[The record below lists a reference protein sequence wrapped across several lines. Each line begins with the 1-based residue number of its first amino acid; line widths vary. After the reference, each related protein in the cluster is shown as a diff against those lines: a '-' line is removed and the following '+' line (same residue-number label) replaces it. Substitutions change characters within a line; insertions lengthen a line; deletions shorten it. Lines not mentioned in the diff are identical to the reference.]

1 MAPITNSL
9 VFRLF
14 DDKTLRMRA
23 MTVMILVGMSGFILG
38 PLLGGT
44 ALAHVRWEWLLLVNA
59 PIALIAFVGVRLGVP
74 ADDPDGLTEDRL
86 DLPGALLSITA
97 IGLACWSLTSGVEHG
112 WSSALTVASIVGAVL
127 AGVGFVGHER
137 RTASPMLDLGL
148 FTNGTVRGAVIA
160 QVGTA
165 IAMASVM
172 FGLILHFQFAY
183 GWSPVRAGLANLPII
198 VTMILATPLSEGLA
212 ARFGHRIAC
221 LVGALALAGS
231 LAGLAWGVEH
241 GYPAIAAAMVVMT
254 VGLRTV
260 MTICAIALVD
270 AMPANR
276 TSMGASLN
284 DTAQEI
290 GTSVGTAVV
299 GTMIAALV
307 TAQAPGRH
315 LERRAR
321 AVVLPRRADHLRRA
335 GRRGRRGGGRGS
347 ADPHRLALDGG
358 APGRAGVRR
367 RGRVPRRGSHMRGRS
382 RHGTRRSWVHP
393 RPGPRGQAP
402 ADGGLSG
409 RRGRSGPGWSAPD
422 RLGGA
427 RRDDGGVTA
436 GRDGTGGDPGGRRAP
451 HGQGAHTHRVGVA
464 GRAPVLEHQFGLFAR
479 GEGAG
484 ADLADLV
491 ALEHQA
497 DGHVDLESARSSG
510 RLPSVDRLFAT
521 DPEGRPPVVSKGH
534 VSDRTPP
541 HLPCR
546 VCGMGG

>member
-1 MAPITNSL
+1 MSSTTSDIPSDTPPSTTIASSGPSRTYPSLRAAWIPMAALCLAFFVEMVDNTLLSIALPTIGRDLGSGTTALQWVTGAYSLTFGGLLLTAGAVADRFGRRRVLQVGLAVFGTLSVLVVFVRTADELIALRAALGVAAATMAPITNSL

-38 PLLGGT
+38 PVLGGT

-59 PIALIAFVGVRLGVP
+59 PIALVAFVGVRLGVP
-74 ADDPDGLTEDRL
+74 ADDPAGLTEDRL
-86 DLPGALLSITA
+86 DLPGALLSISA

-112 WSSALTVASIVGAVL
+112 WLSPLTLASVAGAVL
-127 AGVGFVGHER
+127 AAAGFVGHER
-137 RTASPMLDLGL
+137 RTDSPMLDLRL
-148 FTNGTVRGAVIA
+148 FADGTVRGAVIA

-198 VTMILATPLSEGLA
+198 VTMIVATPLSEGLA

-221 LVGALALAGS
+221 LVGALALGGS

-254 VGLRTV
+254 IGLRTV

-284 DTAQEI
+284 DTAQEV

-307 TAQAPGRH
+307 TAQLPAGRWSDALVH
-315 LERRAR
+315 SFFHGERITYAVL
-321 AVVLPRRADHLRRA
+321 AVV
-335 GRRGRRGGGRGS
+335 
-347 ADPHRLALDGG
+347 
-358 APGRAGVRR
+358 
-367 RGRVPRRGSHMRGRS
+367 
-382 RHGTRRSWVHP
+382 
-393 RPGPRGQAP
+393 
-402 ADGGLSG
+402 
-409 RRGRSGPGWSAPD
+409 
-422 RLGGA
+422 
-427 RRDDGGVTA
+427 
-436 GRDGTGGDPGGRRAP
+436 
-451 HGQGAHTHRVGVA
+451 VGVVA
-464 GRAPVLEHQFGLFAR
+464 VVGALTLTDSRTTEEHPVE
-479 GEGAG
+479 
-484 ADLADLV
+484 
-491 ALEHQA
+491 
-497 DGHVDLESARSSG
+497 
-510 RLPSVDRLFAT
+510 
-521 DPEGRPPVVSKGH
+521 
-534 VSDRTPP
+534 
-541 HLPCR
+541 
-546 VCGMGG
+546 

>member
-1 MAPITNSL
+1 MSSTTIATPSPSRTYPSLRAAWIPMAALCLAFFVEMVDNTLLSIALPTIGRDLGSGTTALQWVTGAYSLTFGGLLLTAGSIADRFGRRRVLQVGLAAFGLLSLLVIFVSTADELIALRAALGVAAAAMAPITNSL

-112 WSSALTVASIVGAVL
+112 WSSALTLASIVGAVL
-127 AGVGFVGHER
+127 AGVGFVWHER

-148 FTNGTVRGAVIA
+148 FTDGTVRGAVIA

-198 VTMILATPLSEGLA
+198 VTMIVATPLSEGLA

-221 LVGALALAGS
+221 LIGALALAGS

-254 VGLRTV
+254 IGLRTV

-307 TAQAPGRH
+307 TAQLPAGTWSSALVQSFFH
-315 LERRAR
+315 GERITYAVL
-321 AVVLPRRADHLRRA
+321 AVV
-335 GRRGRRGGGRGS
+335 
-347 ADPHRLALDGG
+347 
-358 APGRAGVRR
+358 
-367 RGRVPRRGSHMRGRS
+367 
-382 RHGTRRSWVHP
+382 
-393 RPGPRGQAP
+393 
-402 ADGGLSG
+402 
-409 RRGRSGPGWSAPD
+409 
-422 RLGGA
+422 
-427 RRDDGGVTA
+427 
-436 GRDGTGGDPGGRRAP
+436 
-451 HGQGAHTHRVGVA
+451 VGVVA
-464 GRAPVLEHQFGLFAR
+464 V
-479 GEGAG
+479 AG
-484 ADLADLV
+484 ALTLTDSHSTE
-491 ALEHQA
+491 EHPA
-497 DGHVDLESARSSG
+497 E
-510 RLPSVDRLFAT
+510 
-521 DPEGRPPVVSKGH
+521 PE
-534 VSDRTPP
+534 
-541 HLPCR
+541 
-546 VCGMGG
+546 